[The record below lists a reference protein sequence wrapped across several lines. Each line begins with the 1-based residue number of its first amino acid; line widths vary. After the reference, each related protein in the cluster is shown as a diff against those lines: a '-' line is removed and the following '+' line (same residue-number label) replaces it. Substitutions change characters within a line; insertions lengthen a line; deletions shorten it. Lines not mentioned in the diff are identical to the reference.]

1 MFIIIKT
8 DEEDEIINYLKTK
21 NSKKTQ
27 YFLLNNTEEI
37 QINKPKKSKKQTIDS
52 VNIVQ
57 PKTVVQT
64 TSVSDCFITKNAKS
78 YEEYCNAI
86 RAKILEPNHLSDSE
100 IRDIVYEQLN
110 FLRTKMELFI

>member
-21 NSKKTQ
+21 NIKKTQ

-37 QINKPKKSKKQTIDS
+37 QVNKPKRSKKQAIDS

-57 PKTVVQT
+57 PQTVVK
-64 TSVSDCFITKNAKS
+64 TSSESDCFITKNAKS
-78 YEEYCNAI
+78 YDSTLPKSANY
-86 RAKILEPNHLSDSE
+86 LSN
-100 IRDIVYEQLN
+100 IFGIQTANR
-110 FLRTKMELFI
+110 